1 MRQASTFLKDLS
13 SPALVAGFIA
23 VMVGYISSVAIVFQ
37 AADVAGASSAQVN
50 SWIGALGI
58 GMGVST
64 IALSLYF
71 KAPILTAWSTPGAAL
86 LATSA
91 NNASLSQLTTAF
103 MFSALL
109 IIISGVTG
117 WFEKIIDRIPVSLTA
132 AMLAGILVQFG
143 LNVFVSMQTEI
154 ILCLVMFVAYL
165 MLKIAFPYYAVI
177 GALLSGVLVA
187 WLSGFEFNTVV
198 LSVTRPV
205 FVVPGFDLAT
215 LISVGIPL
223 FVITMTAQN
232 IPGIATLRTAGY
244 TTPVSPVITTTGLTT
259 LLLAPF
265 GCFALNMAAITA
277 AICMGE
283 NAGPDPK
290 QRYTASVVAGFF
302 YLLLGIFG
310 STVGALLAAVP
321 KELILTIAGLALFTT
336 IASSLAS
343 ALSVVTHRE
352 PALITFLMTA
362 SGISLFG
369 VGAAFWGLVFGGFA
383 LLLATT
389 GRKYL
394 AGNQ

>member
-1 MRQASTFLKDLS
+1 MRQATAFLKDLS
-13 SPALVAGFIA
+13 PPAFVAGFIA
-23 VMVGYISSVAIVFQ
+23 VMVGYTSSVAIVFQ
-37 AADVAGASSAQVN
+37 AADVVGANSAQVN

-58 GMGVST
+58 GMGAST
-64 IALSLYF
+64 IILSLYY

-91 NNASLSQLTTAF
+91 TTASLSQLTTAF

-117 WFEKIIDRIPVSLTA
+117 WFEKIMDRIPVSLTA

-143 LNVFVSMQTEI
+143 LNVFVSMQTEL
-154 ILCLVMFVAYL
+154 ILCLAMFVAYL
-165 MLKIAFPYYAVI
+165 LLKLAVPGYAVI
-177 GALLSGVLVA
+177 GALVSGVFVA
-187 WLSGFEFNTVV
+187 WLSGFEFNAIALSLTQPV
-198 LSVTRPV
+198 L
-205 FVVPGFDLAT
+205 VVPGFNLTT
-215 LISVGIPL
+215 LLSVGVPL

-244 TTPVSPVITTTGLTT
+244 NTPVSPVITTTGVTT
-259 LLLAPF
+259 FLLAPF
-265 GCFALNMAAITA
+265 GCFGLNMAAITA

-283 NAGPDPK
+283 NAGPDPAR
-290 QRYTASVVAGFF
+290 RYTASVVAGVF

-310 STVGALLAAVP
+310 ATVAALLATVP

-336 IASSLAS
+336 IAGSLAT
-343 ALSVVTHRE
+343 ALSEVKQRE

-369 VGAAFWGLVFGGFA
+369 IGAAFWGLVFGGIA
-383 LLLATT
+383 LLIATT
-389 GRKYL
+389 GTRYL
-394 AGNQ
+394 ANN